1 MSKGIIFYTSNQI
14 EDPIKSIVMSNILK
28 SGLSIVSCSL
38 KPLDFGKN
46 IVLNLRPSFITYM
59 TQIITALEATTATYV
74 YFCEHD
80 VLYPKSHFDFTPPRN
95 DIFYYNSNNWR
106 WLYGSPTVITYDRLL
121 SLSGLC
127 CNRELALNH
136 YKKRLEKALTMPRE
150 RNIFEPI
157 WARAWGYEPGT
168 KKKERGGF
176 SDDDFDTWRSE
187 DPIIDIRHQGCLSK
201 IKVTL
206 DSFKHPPVNW
216 REILIEEIP
225 GWNLKEL
232 FKVV

>member
-14 EDPIKSIVMSNILK
+14 EDPIKSVVMSNILK

-46 IVLNLRPSFITYM
+46 IVLNLRPCFITYM
-59 TQIITALEATTATYV
+59 KQIIMALEATTATHV
-74 YFCEHD
+74 FFCEHD
-80 VLYPKSHFDFTPPRN
+80 VAYPLSHFDFTPLRD
-95 DIFYYNSNNWR
+95 DIFYYNSHVWR
-106 WLYGSPTVITYDRLL
+106 WLYGSKTAITYDRLI
-121 SLSGLC
+121 SLSGMC
-127 CNRELALNH
+127 CNRDLALDQ
-136 YKKRLEKALTMPRE
+136 YKRRLAVAKTMPRE
-150 RNIFEPI
+150 SNIFEPK

-168 KKKERGGF
+168 KKMERGGF
-176 SDDDFDTWRSE
+176 SDDNFDTWRSK

-206 DSFKHPPVNW
+206 DSFKHPPTNW
-216 REILIEEIP
+216 QEIPISEIP

-232 FKVV
+232 FNS